1 MERVERVYLLHWLAK
16 GLMRRMRLDKKKTR
30 KEEQKKKNNKCSHKI
45 AALVSFPCK
54 MILMDD
60 VAQLGSM
67 CFEIYALRV
76 PPVRWLR
83 SMPTVPA
90 WLSDVSQA
98 DEAELRHVGL
108 S

>member
-1 MERVERVYLLHWLAK
+1 MERVERFYLLHCPAK
-16 GLMRRMRLDKKKTR
+16 GLMRRMRLDKRR
-30 KEEQKKKNNKCSHKI
+30 KQGKRSKSKKNKCAHKI
-45 AALVSFPCK
+45 AALVSFPYK

-83 SMPTVPA
+83 RVPTVPA
-90 WLSDVSQA
+90 WLSDVLQA
-98 DEAELRHVGL
+98 DEAEL